1 MIFFDGVCVSSVICG
16 LTQFTTRAHLARA
29 TLESV
34 CYQTKD
40 IVQVMARE
48 VGVHLKALQVDGGLT
63 NSDVLAQLQADILG
77 IPISKY
83 FQLYYIYII
92 FIILLLNYI
101 YIRFTARY
109 GSLVHAF

>member
-1 MIFFDGVCVSSVICG
+1 
-16 LTQFTTRAHLARA
+16 
-29 TLESV
+29 
-34 CYQTKD
+34 
-40 IVQVMARE
+40 MARE

-92 FIILLLNYI
+92 FIILLLNYTYIVFIILLLNYI

-109 GSLVHAF
+109 GSLVHAFWMKPVSVVLFFEIDERSTAKRLSITQ

>member
-1 MIFFDGVCVSSVICG
+1 
-16 LTQFTTRAHLARA
+16 
-29 TLESV
+29 
-34 CYQTKD
+34 
-40 IVQVMARE
+40 MARE

-101 YIRFTARY
+101 YYIIIKLY
-109 GSLVHAF
+109 LLYYY

>member
-1 MIFFDGVCVSSVICG
+1 
-16 LTQFTTRAHLARA
+16 
-29 TLESV
+29 
-34 CYQTKD
+34 
-40 IVQVMARE
+40 MARE

-109 GSLVHAF
+109 GSLVHAFWMKPVSVVLFFEIDERSTAKRLSITQ